1 MKLTERKIETLEVE
15 PGRKDRL
22 LFDDAQRGLA
32 VQVTASGGRN
42 YLCQYTLHGQKS
54 RVPLGSCSAV
64 SLAQAREAA
73 QLSWA
78 TWRRVET
85 RRQNARTPWQPSGQG
100 VCETVSHLEC

>member
-1 MKLTERKIETLEVE
+1 MKLTERKIETLELQ

-32 VQVTASGGRN
+32 VRVTASGGRT
-42 YLCQYTLHGQKS
+42 YLCQYTLNGQKS

-73 QLSWA
+73 AAIMGDVAKGRNPAAS
-78 TWRRVET
+78 RSRS
-85 RRQNARTPWQPSGQG
+85 R
-100 VCETVSHLEC
+100 